1 MHYPVNLVVTGRMC
15 LVVGGG
21 RVALRKAASL
31 VECGALVTVVAPV
44 IDPAIEALGV
54 STIRRPYRAGDI
66 DGYWLAIAATDDQVV
81 NQAVFD
87 DGIAHRVWVNSAD
100 DPERCSFTLPAVV
113 RHDPILLTAST
124 GGTAPALAA
133 WLRRRLESE
142 LGPELADVARRLG
155 AERDRVHAAGG
166 STEGLD
172 WDTVIEAYLAAEAGR

>member
-1 MHYPVNLVVTGRMC
+1 MHYPVNLVVAGRPC

-21 RVALRKAASL
+21 RVALRKVASL
-31 VECGALVTVVAPV
+31 VDCGALVTVVAPAV
-44 IDPAIEALGV
+44 DPAIEALGV
-54 STIRRPYRAGDI
+54 TIARRRYRRGEV
-66 DGYWLAIAATDDQVV
+66 DGYWLAITATDDPEV

-87 DGIAHRVWVNSAD
+87 DGVAHRVWVNSAD
-100 DPERCSFTLPAVV
+100 DPDRCSFTLPSVV

-133 WLRRRLESE
+133 WLRRRLEAE
-142 LGPELADVARRLG
+142 IGPELAEVARRIA

-172 WDTVIEAYLAAEAGR
+172 WDAVIDAYLAAEAGR

>member
-1 MHYPVNLVVTGRMC
+1 MHYPVNLVVAGRKC

-21 RVALRKAASL
+21 RVALRKVVSL

-44 IDPAIEALGV
+44 VSPAIEALAV
-54 STIRRPYRAGDI
+54 TIARRPYRRGEVGD
-66 DGYWLAIAATDDQVV
+66 YWLAVTATDDSAV

-87 DGIAHRVWVNSAD
+87 DGVAHRVWVNSAD

-113 RHDPILLTAST
+113 RHDPVLLTAST

-133 WLRRRLESE
+133 WLRRRLEGE
-142 LGPELADVARRLG
+142 LGPELAEVARRVS

-166 STEGLD
+166 STEGID
-172 WDTVIEAYLAAEAGR
+172 WDAVIEAYLAAEAGR

>member
-1 MHYPVNLVVTGRMC
+1 MHYPVNLVVTGRKC

-21 RVALRKAASL
+21 RVALRKVASL

-44 IDPAIEALGV
+44 VIPAIEALGV
-54 STIRRPYRAGDI
+54 TIVRRPYRRDEV
-66 DGYWLAIAATDDQVV
+66 DGYWLAITATDDPAV

-87 DGIAHRVWVNSAD
+87 DGVAHRVWVNSAD

-113 RHDPILLTAST
+113 RHDPVLVTAST

-133 WLRRRLESE
+133 WLRRRLEAE
-142 LGPELADVARRLG
+142 IGPELAEVARRVS

-166 STEGLD
+166 STEGID
-172 WDTVIEAYLAAEAGR
+172 WDAVIEAYLAAEAGR